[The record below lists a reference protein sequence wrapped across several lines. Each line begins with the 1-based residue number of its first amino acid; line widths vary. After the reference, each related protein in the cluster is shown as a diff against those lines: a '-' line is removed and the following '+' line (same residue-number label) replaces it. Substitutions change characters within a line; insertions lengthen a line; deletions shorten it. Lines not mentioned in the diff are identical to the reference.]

1 MKRCSWVKES
11 NPLYVVYHDEE
22 WGKPLHDEQRLFELL
37 CLETYQAG
45 LSWETILNKREAFK
59 SVFHHYEI
67 DKVAAMSDEVLEE
80 ILKIRR
86 LFVIAEKFMQHVITH
101 RRF

>member
-1 MKRCSWVKES
+1 MYMKGIIMKRCSWVKES

-80 ILKIRR
+80 I
-86 LFVIAEKFMQHVITH
+86 
-101 RRF
+101 